1 MESTLRSAPAMKAS
15 VRAAYRAALTQSHDA
30 RDRGDHDAAFA
41 ALERAH
47 ILAQRYLIPHVV
59 THLLMLR
66 IGWSRRDAREVL
78 GQVARLIATVPGFLT
93 GWVPKG
99 NPGGANVSALRP
111 MPLTGDLAELLADYR
126 VGHDMLRRLA
136 AYALLVAVVFAALSW
151 ADARRA
157 ADAAELEEAWA
168 RRTPSPVADFGST
181 SYVEITPIVNFHAPE
196 GMKSE
201 PGVSYLVRTDQ
212 VTILFDLGFNR
223 AGESPSP
230 LEHNLAALGIGTE
243 DIDGV
248 FLSHAHRDHVGGVQ
262 WERAK
267 TFSFGVQQLPLPDQL
282 QVLAPVPMTY
292 PGKSVK
298 FAPGPQQWLPAT
310 ASTGPISRR
319 LLLGHIDEQALLIN
333 VEGRGLVA
341 VVGCGHQTVPKLLTH
356 LHENFAAPLIGL
368 VGDVHYPEPSGRLV
382 VYGIDAQRRLASG
395 DGRWQPIDRATIE
408 RELDQMAAQLQVVA
422 LGSHDTSDE
431 ALALAS
437 DRLGDRF
444 EPVIVGRP
452 ICIGSPKSPQCPAG
466 SR

>member
-168 RRTPSPVADFGST
+168 AVRPRRLRT
-181 SYVEITPIVNFHAPE
+181 SAAPPTS
-196 GMKSE
+196 K
-201 PGVSYLVRTDQ
+201 
-212 VTILFDLGFNR
+212 
-223 AGESPSP
+223 
-230 LEHNLAALGIGTE
+230 
-243 DIDGV
+243 
-248 FLSHAHRDHVGGVQ
+248 
-262 WERAK
+262 
-267 TFSFGVQQLPLPDQL
+267 
-282 QVLAPVPMTY
+282 
-292 PGKSVK
+292 
-298 FAPGPQQWLPAT
+298 
-310 ASTGPISRR
+310 SRR
-319 LLLGHIDEQALLIN
+319 
-333 VEGRGLVA
+333 
-341 VVGCGHQTVPKLLTH
+341 
-356 LHENFAAPLIGL
+356 
-368 VGDVHYPEPSGRLV
+368 S
-382 VYGIDAQRRLASG
+382 
-395 DGRWQPIDRATIE
+395 
-408 RELDQMAAQLQVVA
+408 
-422 LGSHDTSDE
+422 
-431 ALALAS
+431 
-437 DRLGDRF
+437 
-444 EPVIVGRP
+444 
-452 ICIGSPKSPQCPAG
+452 
-466 SR
+466 